1 MVRLYGNVPGWNVD
15 EEYEVV
21 RKNVQ
26 HAEAL
31 QELQNSSTMKELFTG
46 TNG

>member
-1 MVRLYGNVPGWNVD
+1 MKIRLYGNVPKWNVE

-21 RKNVQ
+21 RKNVE

-31 QELQNSSTMKELFTG
+31 QEL
-46 TNG
+46 